1 MVIMTY
7 YIMLCVTIVDYD
19 MLCYSIY
26 IMSNQKIDTAKDE
39 IDPGLWLEMKVSAM
53 RKKQKIS
60 KWLENAI
67 RNQLKM
73 EDSNE
78 K

>member
-1 MVIMTY
+1 
-7 YIMLCVTIVDYD
+7 
-19 MLCYSIY
+19 
-26 IMSNQKIDTAKDE
+26 MSNQKIDTAKDE

-60 KWLENAI
+60 QWLENAI

>member
-1 MVIMTY
+1 
-7 YIMLCVTIVDYD
+7 MLCVTIVDYD